1 MRQFCEKHIYQKH
14 LLIIYKIIQLSTVII
29 DYRFINRHYKLLLI
43 INITNIN
50 NKQLSAC
57 K

>member
-1 MRQFCEKHIYQKH
+1 MRKFWEKHIYQKH
-14 LLIIYKIIQLSTVII
+14 ILIIYKIIQLSTVII

-43 INITNIN
+43 INITIIN